1 MKKSTLLMMLS
12 LVLAVAMGI
21 GGTLAYLTDTDG
33 QVNVMTVGNVQ
44 IKQNEQ
50 DRTGAQF
57 QQGQQML
64 PIVTPANIKSEEY
77 PGYPACPNYMD
88 KIVTVTN
95 TGASDAYVRTIIA
108 VPEFT
113 YEGKE
118 TNNASTNLLHWN
130 GYGEGHVAAKYPAS
144 ERIPG
149 TETNVLN
156 HWFWGKEGTTSWPG
170 NTADWYSFEGIN
182 LGDETNPAYYT
193 VYVVTH
199 TTVVKPGETT
209 APNMI
214 GMYLDSRVDYD
225 NDNGWYTFD
234 GNKVEGMGEI
244 IEVPVLSQAVQA
256 GGFDNA
262 WDAFDA
268 AFPVTNEN
276 LKKWIAAVD
285 SNTTIVDLPAEATDE
300 DFKAAA
306 QTDDETVIINLNGDV
321 TYDVAAWANNGLGG
335 ASTQNIVING
345 NGHTINFYQTNSD
358 WNNIVTNNG
367 AKLTIKNANV
377 TNSGNNDGPWNRHD
391 LNFACEVELIDVTS
405 DKAFAFKAG
414 ATLKNVTVS
423 DANTSDTY
431 AIWIQ
436 PNGQTVTLDGVT
448 IDMLDCTDGRGI
460 KIDEQY
466 VSNPKKVTLN
476 VSNTTFKTEEKSAI
490 LVKCAA
496 GAEVN
501 LNNVDIA
508 GVAADTTNPVWVDEA
523 SASYADLVVVNG
535 GSKIVEP

>member
-64 PIVTPANIKSEEY
+64 PMVGDTTTKDAN
-77 PGYPACPNYMD
+77 GYPAADNYMD

-95 TGASDAYVRTIIA
+95 TGASDAYVRTLIA
-108 VPEFT
+108 IPVFS
-113 YEGKE
+113 YEGKPE
-118 TNNASTNLLHWN
+118 NNASFNVVHWN
-130 GYGEGHVAAKYPAS
+130 GYSTGDAAPNYPAAT
-144 ERIPG
+144 RLPG
-149 TETNVLN
+149 TTTDVDN
-156 HWFWGKEGTTSWPG
+156 HWHWGTWDENAWPG
-170 NTADWYSFEGIN
+170 NGGNWNSYNVTIDGIDY
-182 LGDETNPAYYT
+182 L

-199 TTVVKPGETT
+199 TAVVKPGDTT

-214 GMYLDSRVDYD
+214 GIYLDSQVDFD
-225 NDNGWYTFD
+225 NDNGYYTYNGKKID
-234 GNKVEGMGEI
+234 GMGTVI
-244 IEVPVLSQAVQA
+244 NVPVLSQAVQA
-256 GGFDNA
+256 GGFENA
-262 WDAFDA
+262 WEAFDS
-268 AFPVTNEN
+268 AFE
-276 LKKWIAAVD
+276 
-285 SNTTIVDLPAEATDE
+285 TDE
-300 DFKAAA
+300 DAIEKWFASMLSSSDVPVDNAEANAAFKEALSA
-306 QTDDETVIINLNGDV
+306 DKETIVVNLTEDV
-321 TYDVAAWANNGLGG
+321 TYDVAAWSNNGMGG
-335 ASTQNIVING
+335 ASTETIVING
-345 NGHTINFYQTNSD
+345 NGNTINFKNTNSD

-367 AKLTIKNANV
+367 AKLIITNAHI
-377 TNSGNNDGPWNRHD
+377 TNSGYNDGPWNRHD

-501 LNNVDIA
+501 LNNVDIT
-508 GVAADTTNPVWVDEA
+508 GVEADKTNPVWVDEA

-535 GSKIVEP
+535 GTKIVEP